1 MNAINSWSKK
11 LGQMVLTFVRN
22 HKRILIEVFSVVAF
36 FVFITLSINKCTY
49 YKNVNDKNIIALTDS
64 VKYYKGK
71 YGNEVAKKTMV
82 ETDCKNLQN
91 INDSLYRMIQ
101 SMQVKKPDIVIG
113 GSTSIDNGKHDTV
126 WVPTVTEIT
135 SKNIYRKF
143 DFSNQYRE
151 LVGNVNYTNDTLG
164 LHIEKDRIQFKYALA
179 IKDNAVYM
187 TSDNPYVKFNS
198 ITGLTIPKQKKEK
211 KFGIGP
217 SVFGGYSNK
226 GFVYGVGIGLQYNLI
241 SFWKFLKIVLYLNRI
256 KIEWIIMDKLTDM
269 DKFLMLYFIFWW
281 IVDIRFYPYF
291 VKSLPSTDEF
301 NLTNI
306 FRKQYEKYLDV

>member
-1 MNAINSWSKK
+1 MNAISSWSKK

-36 FVFITLSINKCTY
+36 FVFITWSINKCTY
-49 YKNVNDKNIIALTDS
+49 YKTVNDKNIIALTDS
-64 VKYYKGK
+64 VNYHKGK
-71 YGNEVAKKTMV
+71 YGNEVAKKTMI

-91 INDSLYRMIQ
+91 INDSLYRIIQ

-126 WVPTVTEIT
+126 WVPIVTEIT

-151 LVGNVNYTNDTLG
+151 LTGNVSYTNDTLG
-164 LHIEKDRIQFKYALA
+164 LYIEKDIMQFKYALA
-179 IKDNAVYM
+179 VKDNVVYM

-211 KFGIGP
+211 KFGICP
-217 SVFGGYSNK
+217 SVFWGYSNK
-226 GFVYGVGIGLQYNLI
+226 GFVYGIGIGLQYN
-241 SFWKFLKIVLYLNRI
+241 
-256 KIEWIIMDKLTDM
+256 
-269 DKFLMLYFIFWW
+269 FINF
-281 IVDIRFYPYF
+281 
-291 VKSLPSTDEF
+291 
-301 NLTNI
+301 
-306 FRKQYEKYLDV
+306 

>member
-1 MNAINSWSKK
+1 MNAISLWSKK

-49 YKNVNDKNIIALTDS
+49 YKNVNNKNIIALTDS
-64 VKYYKGK
+64 VNYYKGK
-71 YGNEVAKKTMV
+71 YGNEVAKKTMI
-82 ETDCKNLQN
+82 ETDCKNLQI

-101 SMQVKKPDIVIG
+101 SMQVKKPDMVIG

-151 LVGNVNYTNDTLG
+151 LKGNVSYTNDTLG
-164 LHIEKDRIQFKYALA
+164 LYIEKDRIQFKYALA
-179 IKDNAVYM
+179 VKDNVVYM

-217 SVFGGYSNK
+217 SLFGGYSNK
-226 GFVYGVGIGLQYNLI
+226 GFVYGIGIGLQYNLI
-241 SFWKFLKIVLYLNRI
+241 SF
-256 KIEWIIMDKLTDM
+256 
-269 DKFLMLYFIFWW
+269 
-281 IVDIRFYPYF
+281 
-291 VKSLPSTDEF
+291 
-301 NLTNI
+301 
-306 FRKQYEKYLDV
+306 

>member
-1 MNAINSWSKK
+1 MNAISLWSKK

-36 FVFITLSINKCTY
+36 FVFMTLSINKCTY

-71 YGNEVAKKTMV
+71 YGNEVAKKTMI

-101 SMQVKKPDIVIG
+101 NMQVNKPDIVIG
-113 GSTSIDNGKHDTV
+113 GSTLIDNGKHDTV

-151 LVGNVNYTNDTLG
+151 LTGNVSYTNDTLG
-164 LHIEKDRIQFKYALA
+164 LYINKDIIQFKYALA
-179 IKDNAVYM
+179 VKDNVVYM
-187 TSDNPYVKFNS
+187 TSNNPYVKFNS

-226 GFVYGVGIGLQYNLI
+226 GFVYGVGIGLQYN
-241 SFWKFLKIVLYLNRI
+241 
-256 KIEWIIMDKLTDM
+256 
-269 DKFLMLYFIFWW
+269 FINF
-281 IVDIRFYPYF
+281 
-291 VKSLPSTDEF
+291 
-301 NLTNI
+301 
-306 FRKQYEKYLDV
+306 

>member
-1 MNAINSWSKK
+1 MNAISLWSKK

-64 VKYYKGK
+64 VNYYKGK
-71 YGNEVAKKTMV
+71 YGNEVAKKTMI
-82 ETDCKNLQN
+82 ETDCKNLQI

-101 SMQVKKPDIVIG
+101 SMQVKKPDMVIG
-113 GSTSIDNGKHDTV
+113 GSTSIDNGKHDTI

-151 LVGNVNYTNDTLG
+151 LTGNVSYTNDTLG
-164 LHIEKDRIQFKYALA
+164 LYIEKDRIQFKYALA
-179 IKDNAVYM
+179 VKNNVVYM

-217 SVFGGYSNK
+217 SVFGGYSNR
-226 GFVYGVGIGLQYNLI
+226 GFVYGIGIGLQYNLI
-241 SFWKFLKIVLYLNRI
+241 SF
-256 KIEWIIMDKLTDM
+256 
-269 DKFLMLYFIFWW
+269 
-281 IVDIRFYPYF
+281 
-291 VKSLPSTDEF
+291 
-301 NLTNI
+301 
-306 FRKQYEKYLDV
+306 

>member
-1 MNAINSWSKK
+1 MNAISSWSKK

-36 FVFITLSINKCTY
+36 FVFIILSINKCTY

-64 VKYYKGK
+64 VNYYKGK
-71 YGNEVAKKTMV
+71 YGNEVAKKTMI
-82 ETDCKNLQN
+82 ETDCKNLQI

-113 GSTSIDNGKHDTV
+113 GSTSIDNGKHDTIYI
-126 WVPTVTEIT
+126 PTVTEIT

-151 LVGNVNYTNDTLG
+151 LTGNVSYTNDTLG
-164 LHIEKDRIQFKYALA
+164 LYIEKDRMQFKYALA
-179 IKDNAVYM
+179 VKDNVVYM

-226 GFVYGVGIGLQYNLI
+226 GFVYGIGIGLQYN
-241 SFWKFLKIVLYLNRI
+241 
-256 KIEWIIMDKLTDM
+256 
-269 DKFLMLYFIFWW
+269 FINF
-281 IVDIRFYPYF
+281 
-291 VKSLPSTDEF
+291 
-301 NLTNI
+301 
-306 FRKQYEKYLDV
+306 

>member
-1 MNAINSWSKK
+1 MNAINLWSKK

-64 VKYYKGK
+64 VNYYKGK
-71 YGNEVAKKTMV
+71 YGNEVAKKTMI
-82 ETDCKNLQN
+82 ETDCKNLQI

-151 LVGNVNYTNDTLG
+151 LTGNVSYTNDTLG
-164 LHIEKDRIQFKYALA
+164 LYIEKDIMQFKYALA
-179 IKDNAVYM
+179 VKDNVVYM

-211 KFGIGP
+211 KFGIGS

-226 GFVYGVGIGLQYNLI
+226 GFVYGIGIGLQYN
-241 SFWKFLKIVLYLNRI
+241 
-256 KIEWIIMDKLTDM
+256 
-269 DKFLMLYFIFWW
+269 FINF
-281 IVDIRFYPYF
+281 
-291 VKSLPSTDEF
+291 
-301 NLTNI
+301 
-306 FRKQYEKYLDV
+306 

>member
-1 MNAINSWSKK
+1 MNAINLWSKK

-22 HKRILIEVFSVVAF
+22 HKRIFIEVFSVVAF

-49 YKNVNDKNIIALTDS
+49 YKNVNDKNIISLTDS
-64 VKYYKGK
+64 VNYYKGK
-71 YGNEVAKKTMV
+71 YGNEVAKKTMI
-82 ETDCKNLQN
+82 ETDCKNLQI

-151 LVGNVNYTNDTLG
+151 LTGNVSYTNDTLG
-164 LHIEKDRIQFKYALA
+164 LYIEKDIMQFKYALA
-179 IKDNAVYM
+179 VKDNVVYM

-198 ITGLTIPKQKKEK
+198 ITGLKIPKQKKEK

-226 GFVYGVGIGLQYNLI
+226 GFVYGIGIGLQYN
-241 SFWKFLKIVLYLNRI
+241 
-256 KIEWIIMDKLTDM
+256 
-269 DKFLMLYFIFWW
+269 FINF
-281 IVDIRFYPYF
+281 
-291 VKSLPSTDEF
+291 
-301 NLTNI
+301 
-306 FRKQYEKYLDV
+306 

>member
-1 MNAINSWSKK
+1 MNAISLWSKK

-36 FVFITLSINKCTY
+36 LVFITLSINKCTY

-71 YGNEVAKKTMV
+71 YGNEVAKKTMI
-82 ETDCKNLQN
+82 ETDCKNLQI

-101 SMQVKKPDIVIG
+101 NMQVKKPDIVIG

-151 LVGNVNYTNDTLG
+151 LTGNVSYTNDTLG
-164 LHIEKDRIQFKYALA
+164 LYIEKDIMQFKYALA
-179 IKDNAVYM
+179 VKDNVVYM

-198 ITGLTIPKQKKEK
+198 ITGLKIPKQKKEK

-226 GFVYGVGIGLQYNLI
+226 GFVYGIGIGLQYN
-241 SFWKFLKIVLYLNRI
+241 
-256 KIEWIIMDKLTDM
+256 
-269 DKFLMLYFIFWW
+269 FINF
-281 IVDIRFYPYF
+281 
-291 VKSLPSTDEF
+291 
-301 NLTNI
+301 
-306 FRKQYEKYLDV
+306 

>member
-1 MNAINSWSKK
+1 MNAINLWSKK

-64 VKYYKGK
+64 VNYYKGK
-71 YGNEVAKKTMV
+71 YGNEVAKKTMI
-82 ETDCKNLQN
+82 ETDCKNLQI

-113 GSTSIDNGKHDTV
+113 GSTSINNGKHDTV

-151 LVGNVNYTNDTLG
+151 LTGNVSYTNDTLG
-164 LHIEKDRIQFKYALA
+164 LYIEKDIMQFKYALA
-179 IKDNAVYM
+179 VKDNVVYM

-226 GFVYGVGIGLQYNLI
+226 GFVYGIGIGLQYNLI
-241 SFWKFLKIVLYLNRI
+241 SF
-256 KIEWIIMDKLTDM
+256 
-269 DKFLMLYFIFWW
+269 
-281 IVDIRFYPYF
+281 
-291 VKSLPSTDEF
+291 
-301 NLTNI
+301 
-306 FRKQYEKYLDV
+306 

>member
-1 MNAINSWSKK
+1 MNAISLWSKK

-49 YKNVNDKNIIALTDS
+49 YKNINDKNIIALTDS
-64 VKYYKGK
+64 VNYYKGK
-71 YGNEVAKKTMV
+71 YGNEVAKKTMI
-82 ETDCKNLQN
+82 EADYNNLQN

-101 SMQVKKPDIVIG
+101 SMQVKKPDMVIG
-113 GSTSIDNGKHDTV
+113 GSSSIDNGKHDTV

-151 LVGNVNYTNDTLG
+151 LTGNVSYTNDTLG
-164 LHIEKDRIQFKYALA
+164 LHIEKDIMQFKYALA
-179 IKDNAVYM
+179 VKDNVVYM

-198 ITGLTIPKQKKEK
+198 ITGITIPKQKKEK

-226 GFVYGVGIGLQYNLI
+226 GFVYGIGIGLQYN
-241 SFWKFLKIVLYLNRI
+241 FMNF
-256 KIEWIIMDKLTDM
+256 
-269 DKFLMLYFIFWW
+269 
-281 IVDIRFYPYF
+281 
-291 VKSLPSTDEF
+291 
-301 NLTNI
+301 
-306 FRKQYEKYLDV
+306 

>member
-1 MNAINSWSKK
+1 MNAISLWSKK

-36 FVFITLSINKCTY
+36 FVFITWPINKCTY

-64 VKYYKGK
+64 VNYYKGK
-71 YGNEVAKKTMV
+71 YGNEVAKKTMI
-82 ETDCKNLQN
+82 ETDCKNLQI

-151 LVGNVNYTNDTLG
+151 LTGNVSYTNDTLG
-164 LHIEKDRIQFKYALA
+164 LYIEKDIMQFKYALA
-179 IKDNAVYM
+179 VKDNVVYM

-198 ITGLTIPKQKKEK
+198 ITGLKIPKQKKEK

-226 GFVYGVGIGLQYNLI
+226 GFVYGIGIGLQYNLI
-241 SFWKFLKIVLYLNRI
+241 SF
-256 KIEWIIMDKLTDM
+256 
-269 DKFLMLYFIFWW
+269 
-281 IVDIRFYPYF
+281 
-291 VKSLPSTDEF
+291 
-301 NLTNI
+301 
-306 FRKQYEKYLDV
+306 

>member
-1 MNAINSWSKK
+1 MNAISLWSKK

-49 YKNVNDKNIIALTDS
+49 YKNVNDRNIIALTDS

-71 YGNEVAKKTMV
+71 YGNEVAKKTMI
-82 ETDCKNLQN
+82 ETDCKNLQI

-101 SMQVKKPDIVIG
+101 SMQVKKPDMVIG
-113 GSTSIDNGKHDTV
+113 GSTSIDNGNHDTV

-151 LVGNVNYTNDTLG
+151 LTGNVSYANDTLG
-164 LHIEKDRIQFKYALA
+164 LYIEKDRMQFKYALA
-179 IKDNAVYM
+179 VKDNVVYM

-198 ITGLTIPKQKKEK
+198 ITGLTIPKQKKGK

-226 GFVYGVGIGLQYNLI
+226 GFVYGIGIGLQYN
-241 SFWKFLKIVLYLNRI
+241 
-256 KIEWIIMDKLTDM
+256 
-269 DKFLMLYFIFWW
+269 FINF
-281 IVDIRFYPYF
+281 
-291 VKSLPSTDEF
+291 
-301 NLTNI
+301 
-306 FRKQYEKYLDV
+306 

>member
-1 MNAINSWSKK
+1 MNAISLWSKK

-49 YKNVNDKNIIALTDS
+49 YKNINDKNIIALTDS
-64 VKYYKGK
+64 VNYYKGK
-71 YGNEVAKKTMV
+71 YGNEVAKKTMI
-82 ETDCKNLQN
+82 ETDCKNLQI

-101 SMQVKKPDIVIG
+101 SMQVKKPDMVIG
-113 GSTSIDNGKHDTV
+113 CSTSIDNGKHDTV

-151 LVGNVNYTNDTLG
+151 LTGNVSYTNDTLG
-164 LHIEKDRIQFKYALA
+164 LYIEKDIMQFKYALA
-179 IKDNAVYM
+179 VKDNVVYM

-226 GFVYGVGIGLQYNLI
+226 GFVYGIGIGLQYNLI
-241 SFWKFLKIVLYLNRI
+241 SF
-256 KIEWIIMDKLTDM
+256 
-269 DKFLMLYFIFWW
+269 
-281 IVDIRFYPYF
+281 
-291 VKSLPSTDEF
+291 
-301 NLTNI
+301 
-306 FRKQYEKYLDV
+306 

>member
-1 MNAINSWSKK
+1 MNAISLWSKK

-36 FVFITLSINKCTY
+36 FIFITLSINKCTY

-64 VKYYKGK
+64 VNYYKGK
-71 YGNEVAKKTMV
+71 YGNEVAKKTMI
-82 ETDCKNLQN
+82 ETDFKNLQI

-151 LVGNVNYTNDTLG
+151 LTGNVSYTNDTLG
-164 LHIEKDRIQFKYALA
+164 LYIEKDRMQFKYALA
-179 IKDNAVYM
+179 VKDNVVYM

-217 SVFGGYSNK
+217 SVFSGYSNK
-226 GFVYGVGIGLQYNLI
+226 GFVYGIGIGLQYN
-241 SFWKFLKIVLYLNRI
+241 
-256 KIEWIIMDKLTDM
+256 
-269 DKFLMLYFIFWW
+269 FINF
-281 IVDIRFYPYF
+281 
-291 VKSLPSTDEF
+291 
-301 NLTNI
+301 
-306 FRKQYEKYLDV
+306 

>member
-1 MNAINSWSKK
+1 MNAISLWSKK

-36 FVFITLSINKCTY
+36 FVFITWSINKCTY

-64 VKYYKGK
+64 VNYYKGK
-71 YGNEVAKKTMV
+71 YGNEVAKKTMI
-82 ETDCKNLQN
+82 ETDCKNLQI

-126 WVPTVTEIT
+126 YIPTVTEIT

-151 LVGNVNYTNDTLG
+151 LTGHVSYTNDTLG
-164 LHIEKDRIQFKYALA
+164 LYIEKDRMQFKYALA
-179 IKDNAVYM
+179 VKDNVVYM

-226 GFVYGVGIGLQYNLI
+226 GFVYGIGIGLQYN
-241 SFWKFLKIVLYLNRI
+241 
-256 KIEWIIMDKLTDM
+256 
-269 DKFLMLYFIFWW
+269 FINF
-281 IVDIRFYPYF
+281 
-291 VKSLPSTDEF
+291 
-301 NLTNI
+301 
-306 FRKQYEKYLDV
+306 

>member
-1 MNAINSWSKK
+1 MNAISLWSKK

-64 VKYYKGK
+64 IKYYKGK
-71 YGNEVAKKTMV
+71 YGNEVAKKTMI

-101 SMQVKKPDIVIG
+101 SMQVKKPDMVIG
-113 GSTSIDNGKHDTV
+113 GSSSIDNGKHDTV

-151 LVGNVNYTNDTLG
+151 LTGNVSYTNDTLG
-164 LHIEKDRIQFKYALA
+164 LYIEKDIMQFKYALA
-179 IKDNAVYM
+179 VKDNVVYM

-226 GFVYGVGIGLQYNLI
+226 GFVYGIGIGLQYNLI
-241 SFWKFLKIVLYLNRI
+241 NF
-256 KIEWIIMDKLTDM
+256 
-269 DKFLMLYFIFWW
+269 
-281 IVDIRFYPYF
+281 
-291 VKSLPSTDEF
+291 
-301 NLTNI
+301 
-306 FRKQYEKYLDV
+306 

>member
-1 MNAINSWSKK
+1 MNAISLWSKK

-71 YGNEVAKKTMV
+71 YGNEVAKKTMI
-82 ETDCKNLQN
+82 EIDCKNLQN

-101 SMQVKKPDIVIG
+101 SMQVKKPDMVIG
-113 GSTSIDNGKHDTV
+113 GSTSIDNGNHDTV

-151 LVGNVNYTNDTLG
+151 LTGNVSYTNDTLG
-164 LHIEKDRIQFKYALA
+164 LYIEKDIMQFNYALA
-179 IKDNAVYM
+179 VKDNVVYM

-226 GFVYGVGIGLQYNLI
+226 GFVYGIGIGLQYNLI
-241 SFWKFLKIVLYLNRI
+241 SF
-256 KIEWIIMDKLTDM
+256 
-269 DKFLMLYFIFWW
+269 
-281 IVDIRFYPYF
+281 
-291 VKSLPSTDEF
+291 
-301 NLTNI
+301 
-306 FRKQYEKYLDV
+306 

>member
-1 MNAINSWSKK
+1 MNAISLWSKK

-36 FVFITLSINKCTY
+36 FIFIALSINKCTY
-49 YKNVNDKNIIALTDS
+49 YKNINDKNIIALTDS

-71 YGNEVAKKTMV
+71 YGNEVAKKTMI
-82 ETDCKNLQN
+82 ETDCKNLQI

-151 LVGNVNYTNDTLG
+151 LTGNVSYTNDTLG
-164 LHIEKDRIQFKYALA
+164 LYIEKDRMQFKYALA
-179 IKDNAVYM
+179 VKDNVVYM

-226 GFVYGVGIGLQYNLI
+226 GFVYGIGIGLQYN
-241 SFWKFLKIVLYLNRI
+241 
-256 KIEWIIMDKLTDM
+256 
-269 DKFLMLYFIFWW
+269 FINF
-281 IVDIRFYPYF
+281 
-291 VKSLPSTDEF
+291 
-301 NLTNI
+301 
-306 FRKQYEKYLDV
+306 

>member
-1 MNAINSWSKK
+1 MNAINLWSKK
-11 LGQMVLTFVRN
+11 LGQIVLTFVRN
-22 HKRILIEVFSVVAF
+22 HKRIFIEVFSVVAF

-64 VKYYKGK
+64 VNYYKGK
-71 YGNEVAKKTMV
+71 YGNEVAKKTMI
-82 ETDCKNLQN
+82 ETDCKNLQI

-151 LVGNVNYTNDTLG
+151 LTGNVSYTNDTLG
-164 LHIEKDRIQFKYALA
+164 LHIEKDIMQFKYALA
-179 IKDNAVYM
+179 VKDNVVYM

-226 GFVYGVGIGLQYNLI
+226 GFVYGIGIGLQYNLI
-241 SFWKFLKIVLYLNRI
+241 SF
-256 KIEWIIMDKLTDM
+256 
-269 DKFLMLYFIFWW
+269 
-281 IVDIRFYPYF
+281 
-291 VKSLPSTDEF
+291 
-301 NLTNI
+301 
-306 FRKQYEKYLDV
+306 

>member
-1 MNAINSWSKK
+1 MNAISLWSKK

-36 FVFITLSINKCTY
+36 FVFMTLSINKCTY

-71 YGNEVAKKTMV
+71 YGNEVAKKTMI
-82 ETDCKNLQN
+82 ETDCKNLQI

-101 SMQVKKPDIVIG
+101 SMQVKKPDMVIG
-113 GSTSIDNGKHDTV
+113 GSSSIDNGKHDTV

-151 LVGNVNYTNDTLG
+151 LTGNVSYTNDTLG
-164 LHIEKDRIQFKYALA
+164 LHIEKDIMQFKYALA
-179 IKDNAVYM
+179 VKDNVVYM

-226 GFVYGVGIGLQYNLI
+226 GFVYGIGIGLQYNLI
-241 SFWKFLKIVLYLNRI
+241 NF
-256 KIEWIIMDKLTDM
+256 
-269 DKFLMLYFIFWW
+269 
-281 IVDIRFYPYF
+281 
-291 VKSLPSTDEF
+291 
-301 NLTNI
+301 
-306 FRKQYEKYLDV
+306 

>member
-1 MNAINSWSKK
+1 MNAISLWSKK

-36 FVFITLSINKCTY
+36 FVFITWSINKCTY

-64 VKYYKGK
+64 VNYYKGK
-71 YGNEVAKKTMV
+71 YGNEVAKKTMI
-82 ETDCKNLQN
+82 ETDCKNLQI

-151 LVGNVNYTNDTLG
+151 LTGNVSYTNDTLG
-164 LHIEKDRIQFKYALA
+164 LYIEKDIMQFKYALA
-179 IKDNAVYM
+179 VKDNVVYM

-226 GFVYGVGIGLQYNLI
+226 GFIYGVGIGLQYNLI
-241 SFWKFLKIVLYLNRI
+241 SF
-256 KIEWIIMDKLTDM
+256 
-269 DKFLMLYFIFWW
+269 
-281 IVDIRFYPYF
+281 
-291 VKSLPSTDEF
+291 
-301 NLTNI
+301 
-306 FRKQYEKYLDV
+306 

>member
-1 MNAINSWSKK
+1 MNAISLWSKK

-36 FVFITLSINKCTY
+36 LVFITLSINKCTY

-64 VKYYKGK
+64 VNYYKGK
-71 YGNEVAKKTMV
+71 YGNEVAKKTMI
-82 ETDCKNLQN
+82 ETDCKNLQI
-91 INDSLYRMIQ
+91 INDSLYKMIQ
-101 SMQVKKPDIVIG
+101 SMQIKKPDIVIG
-113 GSTSIDNGKHDTV
+113 GSTSIDNGKHDTI

-151 LVGNVNYTNDTLG
+151 LTGNVSYANDTLG
-164 LHIEKDRIQFKYALA
+164 LYIEKDKMQFKYALA
-179 IKDNAVYM
+179 VKDNVVYM

-226 GFVYGVGIGLQYNLI
+226 GFVYGIGIGLQYN
-241 SFWKFLKIVLYLNRI
+241 
-256 KIEWIIMDKLTDM
+256 
-269 DKFLMLYFIFWW
+269 FINF
-281 IVDIRFYPYF
+281 
-291 VKSLPSTDEF
+291 
-301 NLTNI
+301 
-306 FRKQYEKYLDV
+306 

>member
-1 MNAINSWSKK
+1 MNAISLWSKK

-49 YKNVNDKNIIALTDS
+49 YKNINDKNIIALTDS
-64 VKYYKGK
+64 VNYYKGK
-71 YGNEVAKKTMV
+71 YGNEVAKKTMI
-82 ETDCKNLQN
+82 ETDCKNLQI

-151 LVGNVNYTNDTLG
+151 LTGNVSYTNDTLG
-164 LHIEKDRIQFKYALA
+164 LYIEKDRMQFKYALA
-179 IKDNAVYM
+179 VKDNVVYM

-217 SVFGGYSNK
+217 SLFGGYSNK
-226 GFVYGVGIGLQYNLI
+226 GFVYGIGIGLQYN
-241 SFWKFLKIVLYLNRI
+241 
-256 KIEWIIMDKLTDM
+256 
-269 DKFLMLYFIFWW
+269 FINF
-281 IVDIRFYPYF
+281 
-291 VKSLPSTDEF
+291 
-301 NLTNI
+301 
-306 FRKQYEKYLDV
+306 

>member
-1 MNAINSWSKK
+1 MNAISLWSKK

-36 FVFITLSINKCTY
+36 LVFITLSINKCTY
-49 YKNVNDKNIIALTDS
+49 YKNVNNKNIIALTDS

-71 YGNEVAKKTMV
+71 YGNEVAKKTMI
-82 ETDCKNLQN
+82 ETDCKNLQI

-101 SMQVKKPDIVIG
+101 SMQVKKPDIIIG
-113 GSTSIDNGKHDTV
+113 GSSSIDNGKNDTV

-151 LVGNVNYTNDTLG
+151 LTGNVSYTNDTLG
-164 LHIEKDRIQFKYALA
+164 LHIEKDIMQFKYALA
-179 IKDNAVYM
+179 VKDNVVYM

-226 GFVYGVGIGLQYNLI
+226 GFVYGIGIGLQYNFI
-241 SFWKFLKIVLYLNRI
+241 KF
-256 KIEWIIMDKLTDM
+256 
-269 DKFLMLYFIFWW
+269 
-281 IVDIRFYPYF
+281 
-291 VKSLPSTDEF
+291 
-301 NLTNI
+301 
-306 FRKQYEKYLDV
+306 

>member
-1 MNAINSWSKK
+1 MNAISLWSKK

-71 YGNEVAKKTMV
+71 YGNEVAKKTMI
-82 ETDCKNLQN
+82 ETDCKNLQI

-151 LVGNVNYTNDTLG
+151 LTGNVSYTNDTLG
-164 LHIEKDRIQFKYALA
+164 LYIEKDIMQFKYALA
-179 IKDNAVYM
+179 VKDNVVYM

-198 ITGLTIPKQKKEK
+198 ITGLKIPKQKKEK

-226 GFVYGVGIGLQYNLI
+226 GFVYGIGIGLQYNLI
-241 SFWKFLKIVLYLNRI
+241 SF
-256 KIEWIIMDKLTDM
+256 
-269 DKFLMLYFIFWW
+269 
-281 IVDIRFYPYF
+281 
-291 VKSLPSTDEF
+291 
-301 NLTNI
+301 
-306 FRKQYEKYLDV
+306 

>member
-1 MNAINSWSKK
+1 MNAISLWSKK

-36 FVFITLSINKCTY
+36 FVFMTLSINKCTY

-64 VKYYKGK
+64 VNYYKGK
-71 YGNEVAKKTMV
+71 YGNEVAKKTMI
-82 ETDCKNLQN
+82 ETDCKNLQI

-126 WVPTVTEIT
+126 YIPTVTEIT

-151 LVGNVNYTNDTLG
+151 LTGNVSYTNDTLG
-164 LHIEKDRIQFKYALA
+164 LYIEKDRMQFKYALA
-179 IKDNAVYM
+179 VKDNVVYM

-226 GFVYGVGIGLQYNLI
+226 GFVYGIGIGLQYN
-241 SFWKFLKIVLYLNRI
+241 
-256 KIEWIIMDKLTDM
+256 
-269 DKFLMLYFIFWW
+269 FINF
-281 IVDIRFYPYF
+281 
-291 VKSLPSTDEF
+291 
-301 NLTNI
+301 
-306 FRKQYEKYLDV
+306 

>member
-1 MNAINSWSKK
+1 MNAISSWSKK

-36 FVFITLSINKCTY
+36 FVFITWSINKCTY

-64 VKYYKGK
+64 VNYYKGK
-71 YGNEVAKKTMV
+71 YGNEVAKKTMI
-82 ETDCKNLQN
+82 ETDCKNLQI

-126 WVPTVTEIT
+126 YIPTVTEIT

-151 LVGNVNYTNDTLG
+151 LTGNVSYTNDTLG
-164 LHIEKDRIQFKYALA
+164 LYIEKDIMQFKYALA
-179 IKDNAVYM
+179 IKDNVVYM

-226 GFVYGVGIGLQYNLI
+226 GFVYGIGIGLQYNLI
-241 SFWKFLKIVLYLNRI
+241 SF
-256 KIEWIIMDKLTDM
+256 
-269 DKFLMLYFIFWW
+269 
-281 IVDIRFYPYF
+281 
-291 VKSLPSTDEF
+291 
-301 NLTNI
+301 
-306 FRKQYEKYLDV
+306 

>member
-1 MNAINSWSKK
+1 MNAISLCSKK

-64 VKYYKGK
+64 IKYYKGK
-71 YGNEVAKKTMV
+71 YGNEVAKKTMI

-91 INDSLYRMIQ
+91 INDSLYKLIQ
-101 SMQVKKPDIVIG
+101 SMQVNKPDIVIG
-113 GSTSIDNGKHDTV
+113 GSTSIDNGKNDIIYI
-126 WVPTVTEIT
+126 PTATEIT

-151 LVGNVNYTNDTLG
+151 LTGNVSYTNDTLG
-164 LHIEKDRIQFKYALA
+164 LHIEKDKIQFKYALA
-179 IKDNAVYM
+179 VKNNAVYM

-226 GFVYGVGIGLQYNLI
+226 GFVYGIGIGLQYN
-241 SFWKFLKIVLYLNRI
+241 
-256 KIEWIIMDKLTDM
+256 
-269 DKFLMLYFIFWW
+269 FINF
-281 IVDIRFYPYF
+281 
-291 VKSLPSTDEF
+291 
-301 NLTNI
+301 
-306 FRKQYEKYLDV
+306 

>member
-1 MNAINSWSKK
+1 MNAISSWSKK

-71 YGNEVAKKTMV
+71 YGNEVAKKTMI
-82 ETDCKNLQN
+82 ETDCKNLQI

-151 LVGNVNYTNDTLG
+151 LTGNVSYTNDTLG
-164 LHIEKDRIQFKYALA
+164 LYIEKDIMQFKYALA
-179 IKDNAVYM
+179 VKDNVVYM

-226 GFVYGVGIGLQYNLI
+226 GFVYGIGIGLQYN
-241 SFWKFLKIVLYLNRI
+241 
-256 KIEWIIMDKLTDM
+256 
-269 DKFLMLYFIFWW
+269 FINF
-281 IVDIRFYPYF
+281 
-291 VKSLPSTDEF
+291 
-301 NLTNI
+301 
-306 FRKQYEKYLDV
+306 

>member
-1 MNAINSWSKK
+1 MNAISLWSKK
-11 LGQMVLTFVRN
+11 LGQIVLTFVRN

-36 FVFITLSINKCTY
+36 FVFVTLSINKCTY

-71 YGNEVAKKTMV
+71 YGNEVAKKAMI
-82 ETDCKNLQN
+82 ETDCKNLHN

-126 WVPTVTEIT
+126 YIPTVTEIT

-151 LVGNVNYTNDTLG
+151 LTGNVNYTNDTLG

-179 IKDNAVYM
+179 VKDNAVYM

-226 GFVYGVGIGLQYNLI
+226 GFVYGIGIGLQYNLI
-241 SFWKFLKIVLYLNRI
+241 SF
-256 KIEWIIMDKLTDM
+256 
-269 DKFLMLYFIFWW
+269 
-281 IVDIRFYPYF
+281 
-291 VKSLPSTDEF
+291 
-301 NLTNI
+301 
-306 FRKQYEKYLDV
+306 

>member
-1 MNAINSWSKK
+1 MNAISLWSKK

-64 VKYYKGK
+64 VKHYKGK
-71 YGNEVAKKTMV
+71 YGNEVAKKTMI

-101 SMQVKKPDIVIG
+101 SMQVKKPNIVIG

-143 DFSNQYRE
+143 DFSNKYRE
-151 LVGNVNYTNDTLG
+151 LTGNVSYTNDTLG
-164 LHIEKDRIQFKYALA
+164 LHIEKDIMQFKYALA
-179 IKDNAVYM
+179 VKDNVVYM

-217 SVFGGYSNK
+217 SIFGGYSNK

-241 SFWKFLKIVLYLNRI
+241 SF
-256 KIEWIIMDKLTDM
+256 
-269 DKFLMLYFIFWW
+269 
-281 IVDIRFYPYF
+281 
-291 VKSLPSTDEF
+291 
-301 NLTNI
+301 
-306 FRKQYEKYLDV
+306 

>member
-1 MNAINSWSKK
+1 MNAISSWNK
-11 LGQMVLTFVRN
+11 LMWQKATSFVRN
-22 HKRILIEVFSVVAF
+22 HKRILIEIFFVVAF
-36 FVFITLSINKCTY
+36 FMFITTAVNRCSY

-64 VKYYKGK
+64 VNYYKGK
-71 YGNEVAKKTMV
+71 YGNEVAKKTMI

-113 GSTSIDNGKHDTV
+113 GSTSIDNGKRDTV
-126 WVPTVTEIT
+126 YIPTVTEIT

-151 LVGNVNYTNDTLG
+151 LTGNVSYTNDTLG
-164 LHIEKDRIQFKYALA
+164 LYIEKDIMQFKYALA
-179 IKDNAVYM
+179 VKDNVVYM

-217 SVFGGYSNK
+217 SVFGGYSDK
-226 GFVYGVGIGLQYNLI
+226 GFAYGVGIGLQYN
-241 SFWKFLKIVLYLNRI
+241 
-256 KIEWIIMDKLTDM
+256 
-269 DKFLMLYFIFWW
+269 FINF
-281 IVDIRFYPYF
+281 
-291 VKSLPSTDEF
+291 
-301 NLTNI
+301 
-306 FRKQYEKYLDV
+306 

>member
-1 MNAINSWSKK
+1 MNAISLWSKK

-49 YKNVNDKNIIALTDS
+49 YKNINDKNIIALTDS

-71 YGNEVAKKTMV
+71 YGNEVAKKTMI
-82 ETDCKNLQN
+82 ETDCKNLQI

-151 LVGNVNYTNDTLG
+151 LIGNVSYTNDTLG
-164 LHIEKDRIQFKYALA
+164 LYIEKDIMQFKYALA
-179 IKDNAVYM
+179 VKDNIVYM

-226 GFVYGVGIGLQYNLI
+226 GFVYGIGIGLQYNLI
-241 SFWKFLKIVLYLNRI
+241 SF
-256 KIEWIIMDKLTDM
+256 
-269 DKFLMLYFIFWW
+269 
-281 IVDIRFYPYF
+281 
-291 VKSLPSTDEF
+291 
-301 NLTNI
+301 
-306 FRKQYEKYLDV
+306 

>member
-1 MNAINSWSKK
+1 MNAISSWSKK

-36 FVFITLSINKCTY
+36 FVFITWSINKCTY

-64 VKYYKGK
+64 VNYYKGK
-71 YGNEVAKKTMV
+71 YGNEVAKKTMI
-82 ETDCKNLQN
+82 ETDCKNLQI

-113 GSTSIDNGKHDTV
+113 GSTSIDNGKNDTV
-126 WVPTVTEIT
+126 YIPTVTEIT

-151 LVGNVNYTNDTLG
+151 LTGNVSYTNDTLG
-164 LHIEKDRIQFKYALA
+164 LYIEKDIMQFKYALA
-179 IKDNAVYM
+179 VKDNVVYM

-198 ITGLTIPKQKKEK
+198 ITGLKIPKQKKEK

-226 GFVYGVGIGLQYNLI
+226 GFVYGIGIGLQYNLI
-241 SFWKFLKIVLYLNRI
+241 SF
-256 KIEWIIMDKLTDM
+256 
-269 DKFLMLYFIFWW
+269 
-281 IVDIRFYPYF
+281 
-291 VKSLPSTDEF
+291 
-301 NLTNI
+301 
-306 FRKQYEKYLDV
+306 

>member
-1 MNAINSWSKK
+1 MNAISSWSKK

-64 VKYYKGK
+64 VNYYKGK
-71 YGNEVAKKTMV
+71 YGNEVAKKTMI

-101 SMQVKKPDIVIG
+101 SMQVKKPDMVIG
-113 GSTSIDNGKHDTV
+113 GSSSIDNGKHDTI
-126 WVPTVTEIT
+126 WVPTVTEIN

-151 LVGNVNYTNDTLG
+151 LTGNVSYTNDTLG
-164 LHIEKDRIQFKYALA
+164 LYIEKDIMQFKYALA
-179 IKDNAVYM
+179 VKDNVVYM

-226 GFVYGVGIGLQYNLI
+226 GFVYGIGIGLQYNLI
-241 SFWKFLKIVLYLNRI
+241 NF
-256 KIEWIIMDKLTDM
+256 
-269 DKFLMLYFIFWW
+269 
-281 IVDIRFYPYF
+281 
-291 VKSLPSTDEF
+291 
-301 NLTNI
+301 
-306 FRKQYEKYLDV
+306 

>member
-1 MNAINSWSKK
+1 MNAINLWSKK

-49 YKNVNDKNIIALTDS
+49 YKNINDKNIIALTDS

-71 YGNEVAKKTMV
+71 YGNEVAKKTMI
-82 ETDCKNLQN
+82 ETDCKNLQI

-113 GSTSIDNGKHDTV
+113 GSTSIDNGKNDTV
-126 WVPTVTEIT
+126 YIPTVTEIT

-151 LVGNVNYTNDTLG
+151 LTGNVSYTNDTLG
-164 LHIEKDRIQFKYALA
+164 LYIEKDIMQFKYALA
-179 IKDNAVYM
+179 VKDNVVYI

-198 ITGLTIPKQKKEK
+198 ITGLKIPKQKKEK

-226 GFVYGVGIGLQYNLI
+226 GFVYGIGIGLQYNLI
-241 SFWKFLKIVLYLNRI
+241 SF
-256 KIEWIIMDKLTDM
+256 
-269 DKFLMLYFIFWW
+269 
-281 IVDIRFYPYF
+281 
-291 VKSLPSTDEF
+291 
-301 NLTNI
+301 
-306 FRKQYEKYLDV
+306 

>member
-1 MNAINSWSKK
+1 MNAISLWSKK

-64 VKYYKGK
+64 VNYYKGK
-71 YGNEVAKKTMV
+71 YGNEVAKKTMI
-82 ETDCKNLQN
+82 ETDCKNLQI

-126 WVPTVTEIT
+126 YIPTVTEIT

-151 LVGNVNYTNDTLG
+151 LTGNVSYTNDTLG
-164 LHIEKDRIQFKYALA
+164 LYIEKDIMQFKYALA
-179 IKDNAVYM
+179 VKDNVVYM

-226 GFVYGVGIGLQYNLI
+226 GFVYGIGIGLQYNLI
-241 SFWKFLKIVLYLNRI
+241 SF
-256 KIEWIIMDKLTDM
+256 
-269 DKFLMLYFIFWW
+269 
-281 IVDIRFYPYF
+281 
-291 VKSLPSTDEF
+291 
-301 NLTNI
+301 
-306 FRKQYEKYLDV
+306 

>member
-1 MNAINSWSKK
+1 MNAISSWNKK

-36 FVFITLSINKCTY
+36 FVFVTLSINKCTY
-49 YKNVNDKNIIALTDS
+49 YKNVNNKNIIALTDS

-71 YGNEVAKKTMV
+71 YGNEVAKKTMI

-126 WVPTVTEIT
+126 YIPTVTEIT

-151 LVGNVNYTNDTLG
+151 LTGNVNYTNDTLG

-179 IKDNAVYM
+179 VKDNVVYM

-217 SVFGGYSNK
+217 SIFGGYSNK
-226 GFVYGVGIGLQYNLI
+226 GFVYGIGIGLQYNFI
-241 SFWKFLKIVLYLNRI
+241 SF
-256 KIEWIIMDKLTDM
+256 
-269 DKFLMLYFIFWW
+269 
-281 IVDIRFYPYF
+281 
-291 VKSLPSTDEF
+291 
-301 NLTNI
+301 
-306 FRKQYEKYLDV
+306 

>member
-1 MNAINSWSKK
+1 MNAISSWNKK
-11 LGQMVLTFVRN
+11 LGQTVLTFVRN

-49 YKNVNDKNIIALTDS
+49 YKNINDKNIIALTDS
-64 VKYYKGK
+64 VNYYKGK
-71 YGNEVAKKTMV
+71 YGNEVAKKTMI
-82 ETDCKNLQN
+82 ETDCKNLQ
-91 INDSLYRMIQ
+91 IIDDSLYRMIQ

-151 LVGNVNYTNDTLG
+151 LTGNVSYTNDTLG
-164 LHIEKDRIQFKYALA
+164 LHIEKDIMQFKYALA
-179 IKDNAVYM
+179 VKDNVVYM

-226 GFVYGVGIGLQYNLI
+226 GFVYGIGIGLQYNLI
-241 SFWKFLKIVLYLNRI
+241 NF
-256 KIEWIIMDKLTDM
+256 
-269 DKFLMLYFIFWW
+269 
-281 IVDIRFYPYF
+281 
-291 VKSLPSTDEF
+291 
-301 NLTNI
+301 
-306 FRKQYEKYLDV
+306 

>member
-1 MNAINSWSKK
+1 MNAISLWSKK

-64 VKYYKGK
+64 VNYYKGK
-71 YGNEVAKKTMV
+71 YGNEVAKKTMI
-82 ETDCKNLQN
+82 ETDCKNLQI

-101 SMQVKKPDIVIG
+101 SMQVKKPDMVIG

-126 WVPTVTEIT
+126 YIPTVTEIT

-151 LVGNVNYTNDTLG
+151 LTGNVSYTNDTLG
-164 LHIEKDRIQFKYALA
+164 LYIEKDIMQFKYALA
-179 IKDNAVYM
+179 VKDNVVYM

-198 ITGLTIPKQKKEK
+198 ITGLKIPKQKKEK

-226 GFVYGVGIGLQYNLI
+226 GFVYGIGIGLQYNFI
-241 SFWKFLKIVLYLNRI
+241 KF
-256 KIEWIIMDKLTDM
+256 
-269 DKFLMLYFIFWW
+269 
-281 IVDIRFYPYF
+281 
-291 VKSLPSTDEF
+291 
-301 NLTNI
+301 
-306 FRKQYEKYLDV
+306 